1 MKWFIE
7 EDRKTMETYYMVAL
21 LYRGI
26 RVVIQYFDFLMANPE
41 YHNHVDI
48 SKLKSWFAKPQGQTV

>member
-1 MKWFIE
+1 
-7 EDRKTMETYYMVAL
+7 MVAL

-26 RVVIQYFDFLMANPE
+26 RVVIQYFDFLVVDPE

-48 SKLKSWFAKPQGQTV
+48 SKLKSWFAKPQEQTM